1 MFRIA
6 AFADLGGV
14 SSKVLRDYD
23 RLGIFRP
30 AWTDRYTGYR
40 LYTPAQLPDL
50 RRILALRDLGVG
62 LAEIRAHVVDGA
74 DLKMV
79 LERRRDA
86 LEAARHEVDR
96 RLASLGISL
105 AAPTDAAADV
115 VVRTLAPELVATLDV
130 SATDGDEGRAF
141 YELERQI
148 RDGGVRAHR
157 PPGTLFG
164 DVIEVYVPVRRS
176 AAGLNVR
183 RLPAVQ
189 AATILHRGSYATFDA
204 TERNLREWV
213 AASGLQP
220 TGDHRIVYLQFG
232 AEDDLRLPANY
243 IVSTDAELLT
253 ELQIPVRRPLRP
265 TLLSSQP

>member
-74 DLKMV
+74 DLRAV
-79 LERRRDA
+79 LERRQAA
-86 LEAARHEVDR
+86 LETARREVDR

-105 AAPTDAAADV
+105 AAPTDSAAADV
-115 VVRTLAPELVATLDV
+115 VVRALTAELVATLDV
-130 SATDGDEGRAF
+130 RATDGDEGMAF

-148 RDGGVRAHR
+148 RDLGVRANR

-164 DVIEVYVPVRRS
+164 DEAVEVYVPVRRS

-183 RLPAVQ
+183 RLPALR
-189 AATILHRGSYATFDA
+189 AATLLHRGSYATFDG
-204 TERNLREWV
+204 TEQTLRDWV
-213 AASGLQP
+213 AASGLVP
-220 TGDHRIVYLQFG
+220 AAGHRIVYLQFG
-232 AEDDLRLPANY
+232 AEDDLGLPANY
-243 IVSTDAELLT
+243 VVSSDAELLT
-253 ELQIPVRRPLRP
+253 ELQIPVR
-265 TLLSSQP
+265 

>member
-50 RRILALRDLGVG
+50 RRILALRDVGVG

-74 DLKMV
+74 DLRTV
-79 LERRRDA
+79 LERRQAA
-86 LEAARHEVDR
+86 LETARREVDR

-105 AAPTDAAADV
+105 AAQTDTAVADV
-115 VVRTLAPELVATLDV
+115 VVRTLTTELVATLDV
-130 SATDGDEGRAF
+130 GATDGDEGRAF

-148 RDGGVRAHR
+148 RDLGVRANR

-164 DVIEVYVPVRRS
+164 EEVVEVYVPVRRN
-176 AAGLNVR
+176 AAGLAVR
-183 RLPAVQ
+183 RLPAVR
-189 AATILHRGSYATFDA
+189 AATLLHRGSYATFDA
-204 TERNLREWV
+204 TERALRDWV
-213 AASGLQP
+213 AGSGLDP
-220 TGDHRIVYLQFG
+220 AGGHRIVYLQFG

-243 IVSTDAELLT
+243 VVSSDAELLT
-253 ELQIPVRRPLRP
+253 ELQIPVR
-265 TLLSSQP
+265 

>member
-74 DLKMV
+74 DLRAV
-79 LERRRDA
+79 LERRQAA
-86 LEAARHEVDR
+86 LETARREVDR

-105 AAPTDAAADV
+105 ASRSDTAAADV
-115 VVRTLAPELVATLDV
+115 VVRTLPTELVATLDTR
-130 SATDGDEGRAF
+130 ATGGDEGRAF
-141 YELERQI
+141 YQLERRIQ
-148 RDGGVRAHR
+148 GAGVRANR
-157 PPGTLFG
+157 PPGTLSA
-164 DVIEVYVPVRRS
+164 DDLVEIYVPVRRNAS
-176 AAGLNVR
+176 GLDVR

-189 AATILHRGSYATFDA
+189 AATLLHRGSYATFGT
-204 TERNLREWV
+204 TERLLREWV
-213 AASGLQP
+213 NASGLQP
-220 TGDHRIVYLQFG
+220 LGGYRILYLQFG
-232 AEDDLRLPANY
+232 AEEDLRLPANY
-243 IVSTDAELLT
+243 VVSTDADLLT
-253 ELQIPVRRPLRP
+253 ELQIPVR
-265 TLLSSQP
+265 

>member
-62 LAEIRAHVVDGA
+62 LAEIRAHMVDGA
-74 DLKMV
+74 DLRAV
-79 LERRRDA
+79 LERRQAA
-86 LEAARHEVDR
+86 LESARREVDR

-105 AAPTDAAADV
+105 ASPADAAATDV
-115 VVRTLAPELVATLDV
+115 VVRTLPAELVATLDI
-130 SATDGDEGRAF
+130 SATNGDEGRAF
-141 YELERQI
+141 YELERRI
-148 RDGGVRAHR
+148 HGAGVRANR
-157 PPGTLFG
+157 PPGTLFA
-164 DVIEVYVPVRRS
+164 DDLVLVYVPVRRS
-176 AAGLNVR
+176 AEGLDVR

-189 AATILHRGSYATFDA
+189 AGTLLHRGSYETFGA
-204 TERNLREWV
+204 TERILREWV
-213 AASGLQP
+213 DASGLRP
-220 TGDHRIVYLQFG
+220 LGGYRIVYLQFG
-232 AEDDLRLPANY
+232 AEADLRLPANY
-243 IVSTDAELLT
+243 VVDTDAALLT
-253 ELQIPVRRPLRP
+253 ELQIPVR
-265 TLLSSQP
+265 

>member
-62 LAEIRAHVVDGA
+62 LSEIRAHVVDGA
-74 DLKMV
+74 DLRAV
-79 LERRRDA
+79 LERRQAA
-86 LEAARHEVDR
+86 LETARREVDR

-105 AAPTDAAADV
+105 AAPTDAVAADV
-115 VVRTLAPELVATLDV
+115 VVRTLTADLVATLEV

-148 RDGGVRAHR
+148 RDLGVRANR

-164 DVIEVYVPVRRS
+164 RDVVEVYVPVRRG
-176 AAGLNVR
+176 APGLKVR
-183 RLPAVQ
+183 RLPNVQ
-189 AATILHRGSYATFDA
+189 AATLLHRGSYATFDA
-204 TERNLREWV
+204 TEETLRDWV
-213 AASGLQP
+213 AASGLTP
-220 TGDHRIVYLQFG
+220 AGGHRIVYLQFG

-243 IVSTDAELLT
+243 VVGRDAELLT
-253 ELQIPVRRPLRP
+253 ELQIPVR
-265 TLLSSQP
+265 

>member
-1 MFRIA
+1 VFRIA

-62 LAEIRAHVVDGA
+62 LSEIRAHVVDGA
-74 DLKMV
+74 DLRAV
-79 LERRRDA
+79 LERRQAA
-86 LEAARHEVDR
+86 LEMARREVDR

-105 AAPTDAAADV
+105 SGPTDAAATDV
-115 VVRTLAPELVATLDV
+115 VVRTLAAELVATLDV

-148 RDGGVRAHR
+148 RDLGVRANR

-164 DVIEVYVPVRRS
+164 ELVEVFVPVRRS
-176 AAGLNVR
+176 GPGLSVR
-183 RLPAVQ
+183 RLPPVQ
-189 AATILHRGSYATFDA
+189 AATLLHRGSYATFDA
-204 TERNLREWV
+204 TERTLRDWV
-213 AASGLQP
+213 GASGLVP
-220 TGDHRIVYLQFG
+220 AGGHRIVYLQFG
-232 AEDDLRLPANY
+232 AEDDLGLPANY
-243 IVSTDAELLT
+243 LVSSDAELLT
-253 ELQIPVRRPLRP
+253 ELQIPVL
-265 TLLSSQP
+265 

>member
-62 LAEIRAHVVDGA
+62 LAEIRAHMVDGA
-74 DLKMV
+74 DLWAV
-79 LERRRDA
+79 LERRQAA
-86 LEAARHEVDR
+86 LETARREVDR

-105 AAPTDAAADV
+105 ASPNDTAAADV
-115 VVRTLAPELVATLDV
+115 VVRTLPAELVATLDI
-130 SATDGDEGRAF
+130 SAIGGDEGKAF
-141 YELERQI
+141 YELERRIQAA
-148 RDGGVRAHR
+148 GVRANR
-157 PPGTLFG
+157 PPGTLFA
-164 DVIEVYVPVRRS
+164 DDTVEVYVPVRRGAS
-176 AAGLNVR
+176 GLDVR

-189 AATILHRGSYATFDA
+189 AATLLHRGSYATFHT
-204 TERNLREWV
+204 TERLLREWV
-213 AASGLQP
+213 NASGLRP
-220 TGDHRIVYLQFG
+220 LGEHRIVYLQFG
-232 AEDDLRLPANY
+232 AEEDLRLPANY
-243 IVSTDAELLT
+243 VVNTAAELLT
-253 ELQIPVRRPLRP
+253 ELQIPVR
-265 TLLSSQP
+265 

>member
-62 LAEIRAHVVDGA
+62 LSEIRAHVVDGA
-74 DLKMV
+74 DLRAV
-79 LERRRDA
+79 LERRQAA
-86 LEAARHEVDR
+86 LETARREVDR

-105 AAPTDAAADV
+105 AAPTDTAAADV

-148 RDGGVRAHR
+148 RDLGVRAHR
-157 PPGTLFG
+157 PPGTLFSQ
-164 DVIEVYVPVRRS
+164 DVVEVYVPVRRS
-176 AAGLNVR
+176 APGLKVR
-183 RLPAVQ
+183 RLPTVQ
-189 AATILHRGSYATFDA
+189 AATLLHRGSYAAFDA
-204 TERNLREWV
+204 TERTLRDWV
-213 AASGLQP
+213 AASGLVP
-220 TGDHRIVYLQFG
+220 AGDHRIVYLQFG
-232 AEDDLRLPANY
+232 AENELRLPANY
-243 IVSTDAELLT
+243 VVSSDAELLT
-253 ELQIPVRRPLRP
+253 ELQIPVR
-265 TLLSSQP
+265 

>member
-23 RLGIFRP
+23 RMGIFRP

-62 LAEIRAHVVDGA
+62 LSEIRAHVVDGA
-74 DLKMV
+74 DLRAV
-79 LERRRDA
+79 LERRQAA
-86 LEAARHEVDR
+86 LETARREVDR

-105 AAPTDAAADV
+105 ASPTDTAATDV
-115 VVRTLAPELVATLDV
+115 VVRTLTAELVATLDV

-148 RDGGVRAHR
+148 RDLGVRANR

-164 DVIEVYVPVRRS
+164 DLVVEVYVPVRRS
-176 AAGLNVR
+176 APGLSVR
-183 RLPAVQ
+183 RLPAVR
-189 AATILHRGSYATFDA
+189 AATLLHRGSYATFDA
-204 TERNLREWV
+204 TEASLRDWV
-213 AASGLQP
+213 AASGLERL
-220 TGDHRIVYLQFG
+220 GGHRIVYLQFG

-243 IVSTDAELLT
+243 VVSSDAELLT
-253 ELQIPVRRPLRP
+253 ELQILV
-265 TLLSSQP
+265 Q